1 MKQTTTYQVTVKELQ
16 ENVKD
21 RITDVY
27 TERNV
32 TVVQIP
38 NGRVKI
44 MPEHRRPQ
52 PKYSL
57 RNGGRKTTYVLN
69 RKGKQWEIVNWKK
82 SID

>member
-1 MKQTTTYQVTVKELQ
+1 MKSLNKYQVTVKELQ
-16 ENVKD
+16 ESVKD
-21 RITDVY
+21 RITDIY
-27 TERNV
+27 TEGNV

-57 RNGGRKTTYVLN
+57 RNGGRKTRYVLN
-69 RKGKQWEIVNWKK
+69 VKGEK
-82 SID
+82 

>member
-1 MKQTTTYQVTVKELQ
+1 MKSLNKYQVTVKELQ
-16 ENVKD
+16 ESVKD
-21 RITDVY
+21 RITDIY
-27 TERNV
+27 TEGNV

-44 MPEHRRPQ
+44 MPENRRPQ

-69 RKGKQWEIVNWKK
+69 RKGKK
-82 SID
+82 

>member
-1 MKQTTTYQVTVKELQ
+1 MKKITTYQVTVKELQ
-16 ENVKD
+16 KSVKD

-27 TERNV
+27 TEGNV

-52 PKYSL
+52 PGYSL

-69 RKGKQWEIVNWKK
+69 RKGKKWEKVNWKRLK
-82 SID
+82 D

>member
-1 MKQTTTYQVTVKELQ
+1 MKSLNKYQVTVKELQ
-16 ENVKD
+16 ESVKD
-21 RITDVY
+21 RITDIY
-27 TERNV
+27 TEGNV

-57 RNGGRKTTYVLN
+57 RNGGRKTTYILS
-69 RKGKQWEIVNWKK
+69 RKVKK
-82 SID
+82 

>member
-1 MKQTTTYQVTVKELQ
+1 MKKITTYQVTVKELQ
-16 ENVKD
+16 KSVKD

-27 TERNV
+27 TEGNV

-52 PKYSL
+52 PGYSL

-69 RKGKQWEIVNWKK
+69 KKGKK
-82 SID
+82 